1 MANNRIARTN
11 DDIQRVLSELLRSVK
26 DPRVQ
31 QGMLSVTRVETTG
44 DLRYAKVWISVYGL
58 QDEKEF
64 RRGLKSA
71 SGWLRRELAE
81 WEKLGKPLMITEY
94 GADTVAGLHDTT
106 PVMFTEEYQLEYY
119 RMNNQILDE
128 FPFVVGEHAWNF
140 ADFATGQGVNR
151 VQGNK
156 KGLFTRDRRPKLAA
170 HYFKERWHAVPDYDY
185 KKTNKKENNVK

>member
-71 SGWLRRELAE
+71 SGWLRRELA
-81 WEKLGKPLMITEY
+81 KSLSL
-94 GADTVAGLHDTT
+94 
-106 PVMFTEEYQLEYY
+106 
-119 RMNNQILDE
+119 R
-128 FPFVVGEHAWNF
+128 
-140 ADFATGQGVNR
+140 
-151 VQGNK
+151 
-156 KGLFTRDRRPKLAA
+156 
-170 HYFKERWHAVPDYDY
+170 
-185 KKTNKKENNVK
+185 